1 MKFKSVPEFKTY
13 LEDELLS
20 EMVLQKH
27 LNIYEV
33 KGEMIDIGTDKTN
46 QTWDWMK
53 YDTLYLVRTNST
65 GVLTYLYAPK
75 SRQNKPYEES
85 GFVMDNSDGKM
96 RNIFYAQINV
106 RRIKK
111 FFQGL
116 DPLNFSQYDV
126 GDWDA
131 SNNDAKWVQAIFEV
145 DLGDRLLMNWNNVP
159 WEDLK

>member
-33 KGEMIDIGTDKTN
+33 KEEMIDIGTDKTN